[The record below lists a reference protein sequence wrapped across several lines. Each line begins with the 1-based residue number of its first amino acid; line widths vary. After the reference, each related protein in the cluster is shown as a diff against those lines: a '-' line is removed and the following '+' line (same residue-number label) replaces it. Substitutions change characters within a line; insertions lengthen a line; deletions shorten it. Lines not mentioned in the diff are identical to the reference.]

1 MKESIE
7 EDDSVLQK
15 QREIAIATFK
25 ESWSEEAL
33 WDTVVVF
40 QGYQFYTY
48 AKHLPFRYQLKV
60 GRDGT
65 LNRELIISLR
75 KDSKTLTWS
84 SIRLAFEKAKE
95 CRGQVV
101 SRPKA
106 LGDIRGIS
114 YVYAMFLEWGI
125 VKSEE

>member
-1 MKESIE
+1 MKKTIPYCK
-7 EDDSVLQK
+7 K
-15 QREIAIATFK
+15 QRERAITTLNASWTE
-25 ESWSEEAL
+25 ESL
-33 WDTVVVF
+33 WDTVVAF
-40 QGYQFYTY
+40 QEYQFYTY
-48 AKHLPFRYQLKV
+48 AKHLPFQYQLKV

-84 SIRLAFEKAKE
+84 SVRLAFEKAKE

-114 YVYAMFLEWGI
+114 YVYAMFLEWG
-125 VKSEE
+125 VVRNS